1 MPCYTWARLIVL
13 VNPHVFIL
21 LIGLLLFILPHL
33 LREFGLRQAVI
44 ASRSSLGVYKG
55 LYSLTA
61 ITGLMLIIWGKSLSP
76 FIMVWQPIYELRYIS
91 HLLMLPALVLLVAG
105 NVPATYLSK
114 YLKNP
119 MLLAVVFW
127 GLAHLWSNGDLASTL
142 LFGSFALWGSVKFVA
157 LAYSD
162 DTASNPKSLVW
173 DVISIIGGLGLYVGI
188 SLYHGQLFGV
198 GLAYV

>member
-1 MPCYTWARLIVL
+1 MPCYTWTRLDVL

-21 LIGLLLFILPHL
+21 LTGLLLFILPHL
-33 LREFGLRQAVI
+33 LREFGLRQAII
-44 ASRSSLGVYKG
+44 ASLSSIGAYKG

-61 ITGLMLIIWGKSLSP
+61 LTGLMLIIWGKSLSP
-76 FIMVWQPIYELRYIS
+76 FVMVWQPIYGLRYIS

-105 NVPATYLSK
+105 NVPATYIRK

-127 GLAHLWSNGDLASTL
+127 GLAHLWSNGDLASML
-142 LFGSFALWGSVKFVA
+142 LFGSFALWGLVKFTA

-162 DTASNPKSLVW
+162 DTASKPNSLLW
-173 DVISIIGGLGLYVGI
+173 DLISVIGGLGIYVAI